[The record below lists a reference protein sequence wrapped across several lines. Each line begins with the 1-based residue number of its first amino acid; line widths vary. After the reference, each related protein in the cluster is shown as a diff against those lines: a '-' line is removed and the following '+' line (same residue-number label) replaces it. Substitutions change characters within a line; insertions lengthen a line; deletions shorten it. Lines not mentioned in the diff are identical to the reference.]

1 MARKKRPQINLTQP
15 VQPKAGELE
24 QLFTAEQDA
33 EQASGLQLL
42 AIRIDAIQ
50 PDPEQ
55 PRNTFPKES
64 LQELSESIR
73 QDGVIQPIEVTQM
86 GPNQYQIVH
95 GERRWRAAKLANL
108 ETIPAIVQRRNYDEV
123 NRFVRQ
129 MVENIQREDL
139 NDIDRAYGVMRLR
152 DLMQEELDRAR
163 DENIQSG
170 EPWAKQITW
179 AKVGKRLGLSRQRIS
194 QLMNLLKLPDEI
206 QEAVR
211 DGYLSERDTRS
222 YQGLKLS
229 QQKAL
234 HQTRLVGEVTPTE
247 ADQIAKLLKENP
259 NLTVPQALRILRQPE
274 PDAVAAMSSAAWN
287 DEGADVE
294 MENVAEERPLS
305 PPPSTTA
312 ATTASTGKNQLDY
325 LHWIR
330 GHLARFR
337 TRGIN
342 RAEREETLRLL
353 TLIQQDIESLM
364 EALNSESP

>member
-1 MARKKRPQINLTQP
+1 MAKKKLPKIKLGQP
-15 VQPKAGELE
+15 VKPKADDLG
-24 QLFTAEQDA
+24 QLFSADQDA

-55 PRNTFPKES
+55 PRNTFPRES
-64 LQELSESIR
+64 LQELSDSIR
-73 QDGVIQPIEVTQM
+73 QDGIIQPIEVTQM
-86 GPNQYQIVH
+86 GPNLYQIVH
-95 GERRWRAAKLANL
+95 GERRWRAAKLAGL

-139 NDIDRAYGVMRLR
+139 NDIDRAHGVMRLR
-152 DLMQEELDRAR
+152 DLMQEELDQARA
-163 DENIQSG
+163 EGVPAS
-170 EPWAKQITW
+170 EPWAKKITW

-206 QEAVR
+206 QESVR
-211 DGYLSERDTRS
+211 DGFLSERDTRS

-234 HQTRLVGEVTPTE
+234 HQSRLVGEVTPTE
-247 ADQIAKLLKENP
+247 ADQIAKMLKANP
-259 NLTVPQALRILRQPE
+259 DFTVSQAVRILRQPE
-274 PDAVAAMSSAAWN
+274 PIRLTEEMWIPDEDELEEAEEVA
-287 DEGADVE
+287 
-294 MENVAEERPLS
+294 ERPL
-305 PPPSTTA
+305 PPPQHTTQ
-312 ATTASTGKNQLDY
+312 GKSRGSQQIDY

-330 GHLARFR
+330 GHLAQFR
-337 TRGIN
+337 KRGIN
-342 RAEREETLRLL
+342 NVERKETLRLL

-364 EALNSESP
+364 DALKSEER

>member
-1 MARKKRPQINLTQP
+1 MAQKKRPQINLTQP
-15 VQPKAGELE
+15 AQPKAVDLG
-24 QLFTAEQDA
+24 QLFAADQDT

-55 PRNTFPKES
+55 PRNTFPRES
-64 LQELSESIR
+64 LQELSDSIQ

-95 GERRWRAAKLANL
+95 GERRWRAAKIAGL
-108 ETIPAIVQRRNYDEV
+108 ETMPAIVQRRNYDEV

-152 DLMQEELDRAR
+152 DLMQEELDRAQV
-163 DENIQSG
+163 EGVPSS
-170 EPWAKQITW
+170 EPWAKKITW

-206 QEAVR
+206 QESVR
-211 DGYLSERDTRS
+211 DGFLSERDTRS
-222 YQGLKLS
+222 YQGLKQS

-234 HQTRLVGEVTPTE
+234 HQSRLVGEVTPTE
-247 ADQIAKLLKENP
+247 ADQIAKMLRANP
-259 NLTVPQALRILRQPE
+259 HLTVSQAVRILRQPE
-274 PDAVAAMSSAAWN
+274 PTAMSN
-287 DEGADVE
+287 DVWVENEGEVDELEAVG
-294 MENVAEERPLS
+294 ERPLS
-305 PPPSTTA
+305 LPQQTT
-312 ATTASTGKNQLDY
+312 TESTGKNQLDY

-337 TRGIN
+337 TKGIN
-342 RAEREETLRLL
+342 LPEREETLRLL

-364 EALNSESP
+364 EALTSDHH